1 MPCAEANRRLPAYF
15 DGELDALAAA
25 DMERH
30 LAGCAGCRASLEEL
44 TELRAALRSEL
55 NFRPTPPEL
64 KARIAAAL
72 DREGAQGRESAQ
84 ARGTSGPA
92 DDAPDAR
99 VLPFTP
105 RPAVR
110 GARPFW
116 AGAFAGVG
124 AAALA
129 ASLAFFLLVPAGV
142 NPLLDELV
150 NAHVRSLM
158 PAHLIDVESTDRH
171 TVKPW
176 FAGHVDVS
184 PVVADFTDRGYKLIG
199 GRADYFAHQR
209 AAAVVYRHGA
219 HIINVFS
226 WSQDGKRLPADTS
239 RNGYHLAFWRAGNLD
254 YCAVSDTG
262 WDELRALERLLNT
275 E

>member
-1 MPCAEANRRLPAYF
+1 MPCAETSRRLPVYF

-25 DMERH
+25 DMEEH
-30 LAGCAGCRASLEEL
+30 LAGCAECRSSLEEL
-44 TELRAALRSEL
+44 AAVRAALRRDL
-55 NFRPTPPEL
+55 NFRPMPPEL
-64 KARIAAAL
+64 RARISAAL
-72 DREGAQGRESAQ
+72 DRDGA
-84 ARGTSGPA
+84 PVPV
-92 DDAPDAR
+92 DDAPSAG

-105 RPAVR
+105 RPAAR

-129 ASLAFFLLVPAGV
+129 ASLAFFLLVTPGV
-142 NPLLDELV
+142 DPLLDELV

-158 PAHLIDVESTDRH
+158 PAHLIDVESSDRH

-184 PVVADFTDRGYKLIG
+184 PVVTDFTDRGYKLIG

-209 AAAVVYRHGA
+209 AAAVIYQHGA

-226 WSQDGKRLPADTS
+226 WSQDGKRLPADAT

-262 WDELRALERLLNT
+262 WDELHALERLLNT

>member
-25 DMERH
+25 DMEGH

-44 TELRAALRSEL
+44 TELRAALRREL

-72 DREGAQGRESAQ
+72 DRESAQGRESAQ
-84 ARGTSGPA
+84 VHGTSRPA
-92 DDAPDAR
+92 DDAADAR

-105 RPAVR
+105 RQAVR

-116 AGAFAGVG
+116 AGTFAGVG

-142 NPLLDELV
+142 DPLLDDLV

-209 AAAVVYRHGA
+209 AAAVVYQHGA

>member
-25 DMERH
+25 DMEGH

-44 TELRAALRSEL
+44 TELRAALRREL

-72 DREGAQGRESAQ
+72 DREGAQAH
-84 ARGTSGPA
+84 GTSGPA

-110 GARPFW
+110 SARPFW

-129 ASLAFFLLVPAGV
+129 ASLALFLLVPAGV
-142 NPLLDELV
+142 DPLLDDLV

-184 PVVADFTDRGYKLIG
+184 PVVADFTDQGYKLIG